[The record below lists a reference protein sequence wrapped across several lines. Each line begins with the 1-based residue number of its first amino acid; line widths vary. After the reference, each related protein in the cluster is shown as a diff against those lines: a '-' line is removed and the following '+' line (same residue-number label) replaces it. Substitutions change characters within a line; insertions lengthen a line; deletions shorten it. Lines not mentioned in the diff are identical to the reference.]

1 MEIDRL
7 ENLVNLTI
15 ILTRSRM
22 MIDTDRDAA
31 NIKLA
36 SRPSSGRTRVSGR
49 FHAITPPPNS
59 DFCFAGAFGLDRSS
73 QGSLCIDAPGRVRQP
88 FVVLS
93 AQNAAADPTC
103 QHAGRFGAI
112 RSRLQPERT
121 RSAIPLRLAGY
132 ETHIKT
138 AGSSLSQH
146 WPCLLGLPRPPSTLL
161 DRTAPVDSFES
172 TQNPPP
178 RSFRPSPRSWFARGS
193 QVHTI

>member
-1 MEIDRL
+1 
-7 ENLVNLTI
+7 VNLTI

-73 QGSLCIDAPGRVRQP
+73 QGSLRVDAPGRGRQP

-93 AQNAAADPTC
+93 AQNAAADPAC
-103 QHAGRFGAI
+103 EHAGRFGAI
-112 RSRLQPERT
+112 RSRLQPELT
-121 RSAIPLRLAGY
+121 RGAIALRLAGY
-132 ETHIKT
+132 KTQIKSP
-138 AGSSLSQH
+138 GSSLSQH
-146 WPCLLGLPRPPSTLL
+146 EPHVLGLPRPPSTLL

-178 RSFRPSPRSWFARGS
+178 RSLWPSRRSRSARGS
-193 QVHTI
+193 HVQTI